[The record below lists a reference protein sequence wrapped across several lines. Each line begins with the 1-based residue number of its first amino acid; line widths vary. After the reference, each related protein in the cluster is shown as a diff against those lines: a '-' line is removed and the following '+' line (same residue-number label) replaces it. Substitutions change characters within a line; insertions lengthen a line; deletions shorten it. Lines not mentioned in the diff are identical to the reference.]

1 MSATSE
7 VVADKRVVAI
17 YYTLTNAEGR
27 TLDSNRN
34 GGKPLVYLHGAGNIV
49 KGLEKGLDGAKRG
62 EIRDVVVSPEEGYGE
77 PKEELFE
84 ELPRS
89 AFDPSMK
96 LEPGMI
102 LRGQTPDGQPLQA
115 RIAEVGEEQVRIDRN
130 HPLAGVELHFN
141 IYIYGV
147 RDAKPE
153 ELEHGHAHGPGGHQH

>member
-1 MSATSE
+1 MSANPD
-7 VVADKRVVAI
+7 VVADQRVVAI
-17 YYTLTNAEGR
+17 YYTLTNAEGQ

-34 GGKPLVYLHGAGNIV
+34 GGKPLVYLQGAGNIV
-49 KGLEKGLDGAKRG
+49 KGLEKGLEGAKRG
-62 EIRDVVVSPEEGYGE
+62 DTLDVVVSAEEGYGE

-89 AFDPSMK
+89 AFDPSMQ
-96 LEPGMI
+96 LEPGMM
-102 LRGQTPDGQPLQA
+102 LRGQTPDGMAIQA
-115 RIAEVGEEQVRIDRN
+115 RIAEVGEETVRIDRN

-141 IYIYGV
+141 IFIYGV